1 MTGVPRGTPFF
12 FFDSFSA
19 AAAPDASAKT
29 SAAAS
34 AESLRVLPCRTIF
47 LKRRGDV
54 ARERPKAHAAA
65 APLLLAV
72 DAGNGQIVTTRGR
85 VWRLRN
91 ADFGLRIDK
100 R

>member
-54 ARERPKAHAAA
+54 GRERPKAHAAA

-72 DAGNGQIVTTRGR
+72 DAGERTDSNNSRAGLAMGQPIAECGFRS
-85 VWRLRN
+85 
-91 ADFGLRIDK
+91 
-100 R
+100 